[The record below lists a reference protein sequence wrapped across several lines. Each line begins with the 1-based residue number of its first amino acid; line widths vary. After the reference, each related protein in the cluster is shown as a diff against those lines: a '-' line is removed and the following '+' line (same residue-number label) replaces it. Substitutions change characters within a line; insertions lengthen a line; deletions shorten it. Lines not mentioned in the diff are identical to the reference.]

1 MTDIESFIDALQADP
16 DEEFVIEPT
25 MDDAL
30 QRAWRLWYEDPD
42 DKRDLDQ
49 IVRDVFVAAP
59 PDRLGPWLVNA
70 VGAAEL
76 VAGLVEAGVLVQPT
90 DRYSGALY
98 WFADG
103 EGFAD
108 DEYSDTRPADAVPLY
123 RLADTRKADR
133 G

>member
-59 PDRLGPWLVNA
+59 PDRLGPWLIDA
-70 VGAAEL
+70 VGIEALVQAL
-76 VAGLVEAGVLVQPT
+76 VAAVEDPT
-90 DRYSGALY
+90 DIVVEL
-98 WFADG
+98 
-103 EGFAD
+103 E
-108 DEYSDTRPADAVPLY
+108 PAVVTAEE
-123 RLADTRKADR
+123 ADR